1 MARPDVPRVGRTR
14 QAQPLDPGLRRG
26 DDCNGHA
33 RQAARVTAKQPE
45 TEKMEQTLD
54 VVPRR
59 PHQALIDAATLRQAA
74 VAAFVKLSPAHLV
87 KSPVMAIVML
97 GTLLAALLTAT
108 GETPMGFGIA
118 VTLIL
123 LVTVLFGN
131 LAEAVA
137 EARGRGQA
145 ASLRR
150 ARKDLVARRLASANG
165 DRAGMRGEERQ
176 VAAADLR
183 PGDHVVVSAGEQ
195 IPADGEIVHGLATI
209 NESAVTGESAP
220 VLREAGTDRSGV
232 IGGTKV
238 LSDEIV
244 VRVTAEPGASFL
256 DRMIALVEGANRQK
270 TPNEIALTMLLAA
283 MTLTFVIVCATL
295 PAIGAFVGVEV
306 DVMLLIALLVCLIP
320 TTIGGLLPAI
330 GIAGMNR
337 ALSANV
343 LAKSGK
349 AVEVAGDVDVL
360 LLDKTG
366 TITHG
371 DRQATAFHV
380 VAGVDAA
387 QLRDAALLSSLA
399 DPTPEGKS
407 IVKLARAQGSSVVE
421 PDRADY
427 LAFSAQ
433 TRMSGVDLPLHTGQ
447 PAGDARVIRKGAGDA
462 IARHVQSLGGQVPV
476 ELQGRIE
483 QVARAGATPLVVS
496 EGRQVLGVVE
506 LSDVVKHGVK
516 ERFARLRA
524 MGVRTVMITGDNPLT
539 AAAIAAEAGVDD
551 YIAEARPED
560 KLARIRAEQVGGRLV
575 AMVGDGTNDAP
586 ALAQADVGLAMNSG
600 TQAAKE
606 AGNMVDLDSDPA
618 KLLAVVE
625 VGKQQLITR
634 GALTTFSLAN
644 DISKYFAILPAL
656 FAAAI
661 PSMAALNVMQLS
673 SPSNAVLGALIFNAL
688 IIPALIPLALRG
700 VRFKPASATALLR
713 RNMLIYGVGGVLLPF
728 VAIKVID
735 LLLVAAGVGA

>member
-1 MARPDVPRVGRTR
+1 MAIR
-14 QAQPLDPGLRRG
+14 
-26 DDCNGHA
+26 
-33 RQAARVTAKQPE
+33 E
-45 TEKMEQTLD
+45 S
-54 VVPRR
+54 
-59 PHQALIDAATLRQAA
+59 
-74 VAAFVKLSPAHLV
+74 FVKLAPHHAVRSPI
-87 KSPVMAIVML
+87 MAVVLL
-97 GTLLAALLTAT
+97 GTVLSALITIFVPGNA
-108 GETPMGFGIA
+108 GFGAA
-118 VTLIL
+118 VTVIL
-123 LVTVLFGN
+123 FVTVLFAN
-131 LAEAVA
+131 FAEAVA

-145 ASLRR
+145 ASLRA
-150 ARKDLVARRLASANG
+150 ARRDLVARKLDTVGRNETRVAASTLKPG
-165 DRAGMRGEERQ
+165 DR
-176 VAAADLR
+176 
-183 PGDHVVVSAGEQ
+183 VVVSAGELV
-195 IPADGEIVHGLATI
+195 PADGEIVKGVATI

-244 VRVTAEPGASFL
+244 IEVSAEPGQSFL

-283 MTLTFVIVCATL
+283 MTLTFLIVVATL
-295 PAIGAFVGVEV
+295 PFFAGFVGAKL
-306 DVMLLIALLVCLIP
+306 DPLLLIALLVCLIP

-371 DRQATAFHV
+371 DRQATAFHPL
-380 VAGVDAA
+380 AGIDRS
-387 QLRDAALLSSLA
+387 QLRDAALLASLA

-407 IVKLARAQGSSVVE
+407 IVRLAREQHSAVAE
-421 PDRADY
+421 PERADY
-427 LAFSAQ
+427 LQFTAQ
-433 TRMSGVDLPLHTGQ
+433 TRMSGVDLPDGYE
-447 PAGDARVIRKGAGDA
+447 GGARSIRKGAGDA
-462 IARHVQSLGGQVPV
+462 IGNYVRSLGGDVPA
-476 ELQGRIE
+476 ELAARIE
-483 QVARAGATPLVVS
+483 QVARGGATPLVVA
-496 EGRQVLGVVE
+496 EGRYVLGVVE

-560 KLARIRAEQVGGRLV
+560 KLARIRAEQAGGRLV

-644 DISKYFAILPAL
+644 DVSKYFAILPAL

-661 PSMAALNVMQLS
+661 PQMAALNIMHLS
-673 SPSNAVLGALIFNAL
+673 SPANAVLAALIFNAI
-688 IIPALIPLALRG
+688 IIPALIPLALAG
-700 VRFKPASATALLR
+700 VRFKPATAVALLR
-713 RNMLIYGVGGVLLPF
+713 RNMLVYGLGGVLLPF
-728 VAIKVID
+728 AAIKLID
-735 LLLVAAGVGA
+735 LALSAIF

>member
-1 MARPDVPRVGRTR
+1 MNDMTHPQQTSAVARRNPAMFDAASLRGAMLDAFRKLAPR
-14 QAQPLDPGLRRG
+14 QAL
-26 DDCNGHA
+26 
-33 RQAARVTAKQPE
+33 
-45 TEKMEQTLD
+45 
-54 VVPRR
+54 
-59 PHQALIDAATLRQAA
+59 
-74 VAAFVKLSPAHLV
+74 
-87 KSPVMAIVML
+87 KSPIIAIVLL
-97 GTLLAALLTAT
+97 GTLLSALITAA
-108 GETPMGFGIA
+108 TPGNPAFGIA

-123 LVTVLFGN
+123 FVTVLFAN
-131 LAEAVA
+131 FAEAIA

-145 ASLRR
+145 ASLRA
-150 ARKDLVARRLASANG
+150 ARRDLVARRLNG
-165 DRAGMRGEERQ
+165 RTRTGGEAR
-176 VAAADLR
+176 VAAATLK
-183 PGDHVVVSAGEQ
+183 PGDRVIVSAGEFV
-195 IPADGEIVHGLATI
+195 PADGEIVEGVATI
-209 NESAVTGESAP
+209 NEAAVTGESAP

-244 VRVTAEPGASFL
+244 VQVSAEVGHSFL

-283 MTLTFVIVCATL
+283 MTLTFLIVVATL
-295 PAIGAFVGVEV
+295 PALAGFVNATL
-306 DVMLLIALLVCLIP
+306 DPLLLIALLVCLIP

-337 ALSANV
+337 ALAANV

-366 TITHG
+366 TITYG
-371 DRQATAFHV
+371 DRQATAFHP
-380 VAGVDAA
+380 VAGVDAS

-407 IVKLARAQGSSVVE
+407 IVKLAREQGTALQDPSNAHFV
-421 PDRADY
+421 
-427 LAFSAQ
+427 AFTAQ
-433 TRMSGVDLPLHTGQ
+433 TRMSGVDLPGASDT
-447 PAGDARVIRKGAGDA
+447 RVIRKGAGDA
-462 IARHVQSLGGQVPV
+462 IERHVVAMGGTVPV
-476 ELQGRIE
+476 ELRGRIE
-483 QVARAGATPLVVS
+483 QVARGGATPLVVS
-496 EGRQVLGVVE
+496 EGRHVLGVIE

-524 MGVRTVMITGDNPLT
+524 MGIRTVMITGDNPLT

-560 KLARIRAEQVGGRLV
+560 KLARIRAEQAGGRLI

-644 DISKYFAILPAL
+644 DVSKYFAILPAL

-661 PSMAALNVMQLS
+661 PQMAALNIMALS
-673 SPSNAVLGALIFNAL
+673 SPRNAVLAALVFNA
-688 IIPALIPLALRG
+688 IVIPALIPLALKG
-700 VRFKPASATALLR
+700 VRFKPASAVVLLR
-713 RNMLIYGVGGVLLPF
+713 RNMLLYGVGGVLLPF
-728 VAIKVID
+728 AGIKLIDMALVAI
-735 LLLVAAGVGA
+735 GM

>member
-1 MARPDVPRVGRTR
+1 MNVTDTSHLGTARRQSVAGLDAAALRTS
-14 QAQPLDPGLRRG
+14 
-26 DDCNGHA
+26 
-33 RQAARVTAKQPE
+33 
-45 TEKMEQTLD
+45 
-54 VVPRR
+54 
-59 PHQALIDAATLRQAA
+59 LIDSFR
-74 VAAFVKLSPAHLV
+74 KLSPRQAV
-87 KSPVMAIVML
+87 KSPVMAIVLL
-97 GTLLAALLTAT
+97 GTILSALITAAVPGNTA
-108 GETPMGFGIA
+108 FGVA
-118 VTLIL
+118 VTLTL
-123 LVTVLFGN
+123 FVTVLFAN
-131 LAEAVA
+131 FAEAVA

-145 ASLRR
+145 ASLRA
-150 ARKDLVARRLASANG
+150 ARRDLVARRLNG
-165 DRAGMRGEERQ
+165 KTRVGGESR
-176 VAAADLR
+176 VAAATLR
-183 PGDHVVVSAGEQ
+183 PGDRVIVSAGELV
-195 IPADGEIVHGLATI
+195 PADGEIVEGVATI
-209 NESAVTGESAP
+209 NEAAVTGESAP

-244 VRVTAEPGASFL
+244 VEVSAEPGHSFL

-283 MTLTFVIVCATL
+283 MTLTFLIVVATL
-295 PAIGAFVGVEV
+295 PALAGFVGAKI
-306 DVMLLIALLVCLIP
+306 DPLLLIALLVCLIP

-337 ALSANV
+337 ALQANV

-371 DRQATAFHV
+371 DRQATVFHPL
-380 VAGVDAA
+380 AGVDMS

-407 IVKLARAQGSSVVE
+407 IVRLARELKSTVPE
-421 PDRADY
+421 PEKAHY
-427 LAFSAQ
+427 VQFTAQ
-433 TRMSGVDLPLHTGQ
+433 TRMSGVDIPLG
-447 PAGDARVIRKGAGDA
+447 GRDGRIIRKGAGDS
-462 IARHVQSLGGQVPV
+462 IAQHVQALGGQVVP
-476 ELQGRIE
+476 ELAARIE
-483 QVARAGATPLVVS
+483 QVARGGATPLVVA
-496 EGRQVLGVVE
+496 EGRHILGVIE

-560 KLARIRAEQVGGRLV
+560 KLARIRAEQAGGRMV

-644 DISKYFAILPAL
+644 DVSKYFAILPAL

-661 PSMAALNVMQLS
+661 PQMAALNVMHLS
-673 SPSNAVLGALIFNAL
+673 SPTNAVMAALVFNAI
-688 IIPALIPLALRG
+688 IIPALIPLALAG
-700 VRFKPASATALLR
+700 VRFKPASAVSLLR
-713 RNMLIYGVGGVLLPF
+713 RNMLVYGVGGVLLPF
-728 VAIKVID
+728 AAIKLID
-735 LLLVAAGVGA
+735 LALVAVGF

>member
-1 MARPDVPRVGRTR
+1 MSTPSLHLGEARRRSIVGLHPD
-14 QAQPLDPGLRRG
+14 ALRS
-26 DDCNGHA
+26 A
-33 RQAARVTAKQPE
+33 S
-45 TEKMEQTLD
+45 
-54 VVPRR
+54 
-59 PHQALIDAATLRQAA
+59 IDALR
-74 VAAFVKLSPAHLV
+74 KLAPRHLV

-97 GTLLAALLTAT
+97 GTVLAALISVT
-108 GETPMGFGIA
+108 TPGALGYGLLVSA
-118 VTLIL
+118 IL
-123 LVTVLFGN
+123 LITVLFGN
-131 LAEAVA
+131 FAEAVA

-145 ASLRR
+145 SSLRA
-150 ARKDLVARRLASANG
+150 ARKDLVARRIDEAGAETRIPASELRKG
-165 DRAGMRGEERQ
+165 DRVIVSEGE
-176 VAAADLR
+176 L
-183 PGDHVVVSAGEQ
+183 
-195 IPADGEIVHGLATI
+195 IPADGEIIRGLASV
-209 NESAVTGESAP
+209 NEAAVTGESAP
-220 VLREAGTDRSGV
+220 VLREAGTDRSSV

-244 VRVTAEPGASFL
+244 IEVSAEPGGSFL

-283 MTLTFVIVCATL
+283 MTLTFLIVVATL
-295 PAIGAFVGVEV
+295 PFIASFVGARI
-306 DVMLLIALLVCLIP
+306 DPLLLIALLVCLIP

-349 AVEVAGDVDVL
+349 AVEIAGDVDVL

-371 DRQATAFHV
+371 DRQATKFH
-380 VAGVDAA
+380 ALSGIDPG
-387 QLRDAALLSSLA
+387 QLRDAAILSSLA

-407 IVKLARAQGSSVVE
+407 IVKLAVEQGAKLVDPEHAHFVQ
-421 PDRADY
+421 
-427 LAFSAQ
+427 FTAQ
-433 TRMSGVDLPLHTGQ
+433 TRMSGVDLGATNGQ
-447 PAGDARVIRKGAGDA
+447 VQRVIRKGAGDA
-462 IARHVQSLGGQVPV
+462 IARHVAELGGEATP
-476 ELQGRIE
+476 ELQGRVDA
-483 QVARAGATPLVVS
+483 VARSGATPLVVA
-496 EGRQVLGVVE
+496 EGRHVLGVVE
-506 LSDVVKHGVK
+506 LSDVVKHGVA

-524 MGVRTVMITGDNPLT
+524 MGVKTVMITGDNPLT

-560 KLARIRAEQVGGRLV
+560 KLARIRQEQAGGRLV

-644 DISKYFAILPAL
+644 DVSKYFAILPAL

-661 PSMAALNVMQLS
+661 PSMATLNVMHLS
-673 SPSNAVLGALIFNAL
+673 SPRNAVLAALIFNAL
-688 IIPALIPLALRG
+688 VIPALIPLALRG
-700 VRFKPASATALLR
+700 VRFTPGSANALLR
-713 RNMLIYGVGGVLLPF
+713 RNMLVYGGGGVVLPF
-728 VAIKVID
+728 VAIKLID
-735 LLLVAAGVGA
+735 MVLSLFGG

>member
-1 MARPDVPRVGRTR
+1 MSEITFKTKTR
-14 QAQPLDPGLRRG
+14 ADHP
-26 DDCNGHA
+26 
-33 RQAARVTAKQPE
+33 
-45 TEKMEQTLD
+45 
-54 VVPRR
+54 
-59 PHQALIDAATLRQAA
+59 ALIDAAAFRQAL
-74 VAAFVKLSPAHLV
+74 VESFVKLAPQHLV
-87 KSPVMAIVML
+87 KSPVMAVVMG
-97 GTLLAALLTAT
+97 GTILAALIAL
-108 GETPMGFGIA
+108 FGDGNAAFGWA
-118 VTLIL
+118 VTAIL
-123 LVTVLFGN
+123 FVTVLFAN
-131 LAEAVA
+131 FAEAVA

-145 ASLRR
+145 ASLRAAR
-150 ARKDLVARRLASANG
+150 RDLTARKLDGGVGS
-165 DRAGMRGEERQ
+165 EKQ
-176 VAAADLR
+176 IPAAQLR
-183 PGDHVVVSAGEQ
+183 PGDLVIVSAGEL
-195 IPADGEIVHGLATI
+195 IPADGEIERGVATI

-238 LSDEIV
+238 LSDEII
-244 VRVTAEPGASFL
+244 VRVTAEPGHSFL

-283 MTLTFVIVCATL
+283 MTLTFLIVCATL
-295 PAIGAFVGVEV
+295 PALAAFVGAKV
-306 DVMLLIALLVCLIP
+306 DTLLLIALLVCLIP

-371 DRQATAFHV
+371 DRQATAFHPL
-380 VAGVDAA
+380 AGIDAS

-407 IVKLARAQGSSVVE
+407 IVKLAREQGSTVPE
-421 PDRADY
+421 PERANY
-427 LAFSAQ
+427 VQFSAQ
-433 TRMSGVDLPLHTGQ
+433 TRMSGVDVDGR
-447 PAGDARVIRKGAGDA
+447 GIRKGAGDS
-462 IARHVQSLGGQVPV
+462 IVKHVQSLGGQAVP
-476 ELQGRIE
+476 ELMARID
-483 QVARAGATPLVVS
+483 QVARSGATPLVVA
-496 EGRQVLGVVE
+496 EGKHLLGVVE

-551 YIAEARPED
+551 FIAEATPED
-560 KLARIRAEQVGGRLV
+560 KLARIRAEQAGGRLI

-644 DISKYFAILPAL
+644 DVSKYFAILPAI

-661 PSMAALNVMQLS
+661 PQMAALNVMHLS
-673 SPSNAVLGALIFNAL
+673 SPANAVLAALIFNAL

-700 VRFKPASATALLR
+700 VRFKPASAVSLLR
-713 RNMLIYGVGGVLLPF
+713 RNMLIYGVGGVILPF
-728 VAIKVID
+728 VGIKLID
-735 LLLVAAGVGA
+735 MVLSALGM

>member
-1 MARPDVPRVGRTR
+1 MQSSPHLGTHRRT
-14 QAQPLDPGLRRG
+14 AIAGLDG
-26 DDCNGHA
+26 
-33 RQAARVTAKQPE
+33 
-45 TEKMEQTLD
+45 
-54 VVPRR
+54 
-59 PHQALIDAATLRQAA
+59 AA
-74 VAAFVKLSPAHLV
+74 VRFACREAVRKLSPRHAI
-87 KSPVMAIVML
+87 KSPVMAIVL
-97 GTLLAALLTAT
+97 FGTLISALITLTGHA
-108 GETPMGFGIA
+108 PLGFGLA
-118 VTLIL
+118 VSAIL

-131 LAEAVA
+131 FAEAVA

-145 ASLRR
+145 ASLRA
-150 ARKDLVARRLASANG
+150 ARKDLIARKLDADGGESRIPAS
-165 DRAGMRGEERQ
+165 
-176 VAAADLR
+176 DLR
-183 PGDHVVVSAGEQ
+183 KGDTVIVSAGELV
-195 IPADGEIVHGLATI
+195 PADGEIVKGVATV
-209 NESAVTGESAP
+209 NEAAVTGESAP
-220 VLREAGTDRSGV
+220 VLREAGTDRSSV

-244 VRVTAEPGASFL
+244 IEISAEPGGSFL

-283 MTLTFVIVCATL
+283 MTLTFLIVVATL
-295 PAIGAFVGVEV
+295 PFIAGFVGATL
-306 DVMLLIALLVCLIP
+306 DPLLLIALLVCLIP

-349 AVEVAGDVDVL
+349 AVEIAGDVDVL

-371 DRQATAFHV
+371 DRQATCFYAV
-380 VAGVDAA
+380 SGISAE
-387 QLRDAALLSSLA
+387 QLRDAAMLASLA

-407 IVKLARAQGSSVVE
+407 VVKLAVAQGAALVDPE
-421 PDRADY
+421 RAHFVQ
-427 LAFSAQ
+427 FSAQ
-433 TRMSGVDLPLHTGQ
+433 TRMSGVDLS
-447 PAGDARVIRKGAGDA
+447 AGEGTLARSIRKGAGDA
-462 IARHVQSLGGQVPV
+462 IGRHVQSLGGSVPAELSARV
-476 ELQGRIE
+476 EQI
-483 QVARAGATPLVVS
+483 ARGGATPLVVA
-496 EGRQVLGVVE
+496 EGAFVLGVIE

-524 MGVRTVMITGDNPLT
+524 MGIRTVMITGDNPLT

-560 KLARIRAEQVGGRLV
+560 KLARIREEQAAGRLV

-606 AGNMVDLDSDPA
+606 AGNMIDLDNDPA

-625 VGKQQLITR
+625 VGKQQLVTR

-644 DISKYFAILPAL
+644 DVSKYFAILPAM
-656 FAAAI
+656 FAASI

-673 SPSNAVLGALIFNAL
+673 SPRNAVLAALIFNAL
-688 IIPALIPLALRG
+688 IIPALIPLALKG
-700 VRFKPASATALLR
+700 VRFRPATAVSLLR
-713 RNMLIYGVGGVLLPF
+713 RNMLLYGVGGMLLPF
-728 VAIKVID
+728 VAIKLID
-735 LLLVAAGVGA
+735 LLLSAFGA

>member
-1 MARPDVPRVGRTR
+1 MFD
-14 QAQPLDPGLRRG
+14 
-26 DDCNGHA
+26 
-33 RQAARVTAKQPE
+33 AASMRS
-45 TEKMEQTLD
+45 
-54 VVPRR
+54 
-59 PHQALIDAATLRQAA
+59 ALIDAFRKLAPRQA
-74 VAAFVKLSPAHLV
+74 L
-87 KSPVMAIVML
+87 KSPIIAIVLL
-97 GTLLAALLTAT
+97 GTLLSALITAA
-108 GETPMGFGIA
+108 TPGNPAFGIA

-123 LVTVLFGN
+123 FVTVLFAN
-131 LAEAVA
+131 FAEAIA

-145 ASLRR
+145 ASLRA
-150 ARKDLVARRLASANG
+150 ARRDLVARRLNG
-165 DRAGMRGEERQ
+165 RTRAGGEAR
-176 VAAADLR
+176 VAAATLK
-183 PGDHVVVSAGEQ
+183 PGDLVIVSAGEFV
-195 IPADGEIVHGLATI
+195 PADGEIVEGVATI
-209 NESAVTGESAP
+209 NEAAVTGESAP

-244 VRVTAEPGASFL
+244 VQVSAEAGHSFL

-270 TPNEIALTMLLAA
+270 TPNEVALTMLLAA
-283 MTLTFVIVCATL
+283 MTLTFLIVVATL
-295 PAIGAFVGVEV
+295 PALAGFVNATL
-306 DVMLLIALLVCLIP
+306 DPLLLIALLVCLIP

-337 ALSANV
+337 ALAANV

-366 TITHG
+366 TITYG
-371 DRQATAFHV
+371 DRQATAFHP
-380 VAGVDAA
+380 VAGVDAS

-407 IVKLARAQGSSVVE
+407 IVKLAREQGTALQDPTNARFVQ
-421 PDRADY
+421 
-427 LAFSAQ
+427 FTAQ
-433 TRMSGVDLPLHTGQ
+433 TRMSGVDLPGANDT
-447 PAGDARVIRKGAGDA
+447 RVIRKGAGDA
-462 IARHVQSLGGQVPV
+462 IERHVAAMGGTVPA
-476 ELQGRIE
+476 ELRGRIE
-483 QVARAGATPLVVS
+483 QVARGGATPLVVS
-496 EGRQVLGVVE
+496 EGRHVLGVVE

-524 MGVRTVMITGDNPLT
+524 MGIRTVMITGDNPLT

-551 YIAEARPED
+551 YIAQARPED
-560 KLARIRAEQVGGRLV
+560 KLARIRAEQAGGRLI

-634 GALTTFSLAN
+634 GAFTTFSLAN
-644 DISKYFAILPAL
+644 DVSKYFAILPAL

-661 PSMAALNVMQLS
+661 PQMAALNVMALS
-673 SPSNAVLGALIFNAL
+673 SPRNAVLAALIFNA
-688 IIPALIPLALRG
+688 IVIPALIPLALKG
-700 VRFKPASATALLR
+700 VRFKPASAVVLLR
-713 RNMLIYGVGGVLLPF
+713 RNMLLYGVGGVLLPF
-728 VAIKVID
+728 AGIKLID
-735 LLLVAAGVGA
+735 MALAAMAV

>member
-1 MARPDVPRVGRTR
+1 MNASLRLGTQRR
-14 QAQPLDPGLRRG
+14 AAIAGL
-26 DDCNGHA
+26 
-33 RQAARVTAKQPE
+33 
-45 TEKMEQTLD
+45 
-54 VVPRR
+54 
-59 PHQALIDAATLRQAA
+59 DAAGVRFAYREA
-74 VAAFVKLSPAHLV
+74 VRKLTPRHAI
-87 KSPVMAIVML
+87 KSPVMAIVLL
-97 GTLLAALLTAT
+97 GTLISALITAT
-108 GETPMGFGIA
+108 GHAPPGYGLA
-118 VTLIL
+118 VTAIL
-123 LVTVLFGN
+123 LITVLFGN
-131 LAEAVA
+131 FAEAVA

-145 ASLRR
+145 AALRA
-150 ARKDLVARRLASANG
+150 ARKDLVARKLDDNNAETRIPASELRRG
-165 DRAGMRGEERQ
+165 DR
-176 VAAADLR
+176 VI
-183 PGDHVVVSAGEQ
+183 VSAGELV
-195 IPADGEIVHGLATI
+195 PADGEIIKGLATV
-209 NESAVTGESAP
+209 NEAAVTGESAP
-220 VLREAGTDRSGV
+220 VLREAGTDRSSV

-244 VRVTAEPGASFL
+244 IQISAEPGGSFL

-283 MTLTFVIVCATL
+283 MTLTFLIVVATL
-295 PAIGAFVGVEV
+295 PFIAGFVGAKL
-306 DVMLLIALLVCLIP
+306 DPLLLIALLVCLIP

-349 AVEVAGDVDVL
+349 AVEIAGDVDVL

-366 TITHG
+366 TITLG
-371 DRQATAFHV
+371 DRQATRFYAV
-380 VAGVDAA
+380 SGISAE
-387 QLRDAALLSSLA
+387 QLRDAAMLASLA

-407 IVKLARAQGSSVVE
+407 VVKLAVAQGATLVD
-421 PDRADY
+421 PDHSQFVQ
-427 LAFSAQ
+427 FSAQ
-433 TRMSGVDLPLHTGQ
+433 TRMSGVDLP
-447 PAGDARVIRKGAGDA
+447 AGEGTLARSIRKGAGDA
-462 IARHVQSLGGQVPV
+462 IARHVQSLGGSVPV
-476 ELQGRIE
+476 ELNARVE
-483 QVARAGATPLVVS
+483 QIARGGATPLVVA
-496 EGRQVLGVVE
+496 EGPFVLGVIE

-516 ERFARLRA
+516 ERFARLRE
-524 MGVRTVMITGDNPLT
+524 MGIRTVMITGDNPLT

-560 KLARIRAEQVGGRLV
+560 KLARIREEQAQGRLV

-606 AGNMVDLDSDPA
+606 AGNMVDLDNDPA

-644 DISKYFAILPAL
+644 DVSKYFAILPAM

-673 SPSNAVLGALIFNAL
+673 SPRNAVLAALIFNAL
-688 IIPALIPLALRG
+688 IIPALIPLALKG
-700 VRFKPASATALLR
+700 VRFRPATAVSLLR
-713 RNMLIYGVGGVLLPF
+713 RNMLLYGVGGMLLPF
-728 VAIKVID
+728 VAIKLID
-735 LLLVAAGVGA
+735 LLLSAFGG

>member
-1 MARPDVPRVGRTR
+1 MSETTFHGHPPRK
-14 QAQPLDPGLRRG
+14 P
-26 DDCNGHA
+26 
-33 RQAARVTAKQPE
+33 
-45 TEKMEQTLD
+45 
-54 VVPRR
+54 
-59 PHQALIDAATLRQAA
+59 ALVDAAAMRSALRDS
-74 VAAFVKLSPAHLV
+74 FLKLSPRHLL
-87 KSPVMAIVML
+87 KSPVMAIVMA
-97 GTLLAALLTAT
+97 GTLLSAVITMAGVAA
-108 GETPMGFGIA
+108 PGFGWS
-118 VTLIL
+118 VTAIL

-131 LAEAVA
+131 FAEAIA

-145 ASLRR
+145 SSLRR
-150 ARKDLVARRLASANG
+150 ARKDLVARKQGANG
-165 DRAGMRGEERQ
+165 AETN
-176 VAAADLR
+176 VPAADLR
-183 PGDHVVVSAGEQ
+183 PGDTVIVSAGDQ
-195 IPADGEIVHGLATI
+195 IPADGEIVQGLATI

-238 LSDEIV
+238 LSDEII
-244 VRVTAEPGASFL
+244 VRITAEPGHSFL

-283 MTLTFVIVCATL
+283 MTLTFLIVVATL
-295 PAIGAFVGVEV
+295 PAIGAFVGVQV
-306 DVMLLIALLVCLIP
+306 APLLLIALLVCLIP

-371 DRQATAFHV
+371 DRQATVFHPL
-380 VAGVDAA
+380 AGVDASL
-387 QLRDAALLSSLA
+387 LREAALLASLA

-407 IVKLARAQGSSVVE
+407 IVRLAREQGCTTPE
-421 PDRADY
+421 PDRAHY
-427 LAFSAQ
+427 LQFTAQ
-433 TRMSGVDLPLHTGQ
+433 TRMSGVDLESG
-447 PAGDARVIRKGAGDA
+447 RSIRKGAGDA
-462 IARHVQSLGGQVPV
+462 IKRHVEALGSLVSN
-476 ELQGRIE
+476 ELTARVE
-483 QVARAGATPLVVS
+483 QVARSGATPLVVS
-496 EGRQVLGVVE
+496 EGKHVLGVVE

-516 ERFARLRA
+516 EKFARLRA

-551 YIAEARPED
+551 YIAEATPED
-560 KLARIRAEQVGGRLV
+560 KLARIRSEQAKGSLV

-644 DISKYFAILPAL
+644 DVSKYFAILPAL

-661 PSMAALNVMQLS
+661 PSMGVLNVMHLS
-673 SPSNAVLGALIFNAL
+673 SPTNAVLAALIFNAL

-713 RNMLIYGVGGVLLPF
+713 RNMLMYGVGGVLLPF
-728 VAIKVID
+728 VAIKLID
-735 LLLVAAGVGA
+735 LALAATIGA

>member
-1 MARPDVPRVGRTR
+1 MSTPLP
-14 QAQPLDPGLRRG
+14 QASSSVHKPGLLDGPALR
-26 DDCNGHA
+26 
-33 RQAARVTAKQPE
+33 AA
-45 TEKMEQTLD
+45 
-54 VVPRR
+54 
-59 PHQALIDAATLRQAA
+59 LRAS
-74 VAAFVKLSPAHLV
+74 VLKLSPRHLLG
-87 KSPVMAIVML
+87 SPVMAVVFA
-97 GTLLAALLTAT
+97 GTVLSALITVAGQGAAA
-108 GETPMGFGIA
+108 FGWA
-118 VTLIL
+118 VTAIL
-123 LVTVLFGN
+123 LITVLFGN
-131 LAEAVA
+131 FAEAVA

-150 ARKDLVARRLASANG
+150 ARKDLVARRVSSAQL
-165 DRAGMRGEERQ
+165 DGETSIP
-176 VAAADLR
+176 AAELK
-183 PGDHVVVSAGEQ
+183 PGDLVVISAGEL
-195 IPADGEIVHGLATI
+195 IPADGEILHGVATI
-209 NESAVTGESAP
+209 NEAAVTGESAP

-244 VRVTAEPGASFL
+244 VKVTAEPGHSFL

-283 MTLTFVIVCATL
+283 MTLTFLIVVATL
-295 PAIGAFVGVEV
+295 PIIAGFVGVRI
-306 DVMLLIALLVCLIP
+306 DPLLLIALLVCLIP

-371 DRQATAFHV
+371 DRQATAFH
-380 VAGVDAA
+380 ALSGVDAV
-387 QLRDAALLSSLA
+387 QLREAAMLSSLA

-407 IVKLARAQGSSVVE
+407 IVRLAREQGMPPAD
-421 PDRADY
+421 PDGASFV
-427 LAFSAQ
+427 AFTAQ
-433 TRMSGVDLPLHTGQ
+433 TRMSGVDLAAQGQ
-447 PAGDARVIRKGAGDA
+447 QAPRSIRKGAADA
-462 IARHVQSLGGQVPV
+462 VIRHVTALGGQVPA
-476 ELQGRIE
+476 ELKGRVE
-483 QVARAGATPLVVS
+483 QVARSGATPLVVA
-496 EGRQVLGVVE
+496 EGRHVLGVVE
-506 LSDVVKHGVK
+506 LSDVVKHGVREK
-516 ERFARLRA
+516 FARLRA
-524 MGVRTVMITGDNPLT
+524 MGVKTVMITGDNPLT

-551 YIAEARPED
+551 YIAEATPED
-560 KLARIRAEQVGGRLV
+560 KLARIRAEQAGGRLV

-644 DISKYFAILPAL
+644 DVSKYFAILPAL
-656 FAAAI
+656 FAASI
-661 PSMAALNVMQLS
+661 PQMAALNVMRLS
-673 SPSNAVLGALIFNAL
+673 SPAHAVLAALIFNAL
-688 IIPALIPLALRG
+688 VIPALIPLALRG
-700 VRFKPASATALLR
+700 VRFTPATATSLLR

-728 VAIKVID
+728 VGIKAID
-735 LLLVAAGVGA
+735 LLLVALG